1 MPELWSRK
9 IFPKTDLPGKR
20 LRVVQIQQYLD
31 ELDDDG
37 TDIYKSNVIDHLH
50 NIRPNNTPSVNNMC
64 LAEFSAYYY
73 KG

>member
-1 MPELWSRK
+1 M
-9 IFPKTDLPGKR
+9 
-20 LRVVQIQQYLD
+20 VQIQQYLD